1 MYFSK
6 CPRCDEK
13 SYEKLKTHSYC
24 VCCNYSPDLDDY
36 VSLRPDDLSIPQWAT
51 DAIESG
57 KSNKKISI
65 EIKDNNQADKNK
77 SNIKKV
83 AA

>member
-1 MYFSK
+1 MYISK

-24 VCCNYSPDLDDY
+24 VCCNYSPDLDDCI
-36 VSLRPDDLSIPQWAT
+36 SLKADDLSIPQWAT
-51 DAIESG
+51 DAIKSE

-65 EIKDNNQADKNK
+65 EIKDNYQADKNK
-77 SNIKKV
+77 ANIKKN